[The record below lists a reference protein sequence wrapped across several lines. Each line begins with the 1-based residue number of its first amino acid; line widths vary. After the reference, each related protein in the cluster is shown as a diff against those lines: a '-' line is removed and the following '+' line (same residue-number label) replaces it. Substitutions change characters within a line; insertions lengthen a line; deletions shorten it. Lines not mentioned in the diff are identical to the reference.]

1 MGEIMLEVQLRQAA
15 TVILDSAIRIAP
27 AHSRDWGRAMRGELN
42 YVEGEWA
49 GTMWALGSSSVL
61 AKQAI
66 VSLIIPSSQGRDFI
80 PDGGL
85 FARSAVL
92 RRAALALGIACILA
106 ALTFFFA
113 PPFRQAFEVA
123 TQPWH
128 SAPGHIEPSFEALA
142 HRAESRHDADA
153 LAFSAIRLQ
162 DPRESA
168 RVAEKA
174 VSLNPSLLWIYALVA
189 MRNPGLPETR
199 AWLDQLQRW
208 DSQNALFPLIAAQSI
223 EKLTAQRGKLTTL
236 TEAQSQAWQ
245 AAMAAAFQ
253 SKTFD
258 DYLDRVAQ
266 LNRVVVPRY
275 RFYDPYEVE
284 SREQLALPDSM
295 VESSERYARM
305 LLGNDGKLSATADR
319 QTELDNCWR
328 VARFGQLIDSA
339 GRMEREH
346 RMGTALQAM
355 TYQQLQASAE
365 RDGNKTSAELF
376 GYLAGKFNPANSKP
390 EGPPGESAFGHDTAV
405 RNAAVVE
412 ISGLMI
418 LIFSGLVVIA
428 VSILIVGS
436 RRSAGQVAR
445 RAKPVAIIVIL
456 ASAVGMLFSSVT
468 LYLTYRP
475 YWYIFHTAILNG
487 DGVQSRDLQEFLAS
501 MQSLPGVSHRFNL
514 WLDALF
520 YSGSPGLLFYV
531 WAGVTLLG
539 VSGLALIVLRR
550 FLGQTRA
557 GPPTKRR
564 H

>member
-1 MGEIMLEVQLRQAA
+1 MLEVQLRQAA
-15 TVILDSAIRIAP
+15 TMILDSAIRIAP
-27 AHSRDWGRAMRGELN
+27 VHSRDWGRAMRGELN

-92 RRAALALGIACILA
+92 RRAALALGMACILA

-123 TQPWH
+123 TRPWH
-128 SAPGHIEPSFEALA
+128 AGTIQPSFESLA
-142 HRAESRHDADA
+142 RRAESRHDARG
-153 LAFSAIRLQ
+153 LAFCALRLQ
-162 DPRESA
+162 DAHESA
-168 RVAEKA
+168 RLAELG
-174 VSLNPSLLWIYALVA
+174 VHLDPRLLWIYALVA
-189 MRNPGLPETR
+189 LRHPELPQTR
-199 AWLDQLQRW
+199 AWLDQLERW
-208 DSQNALFPLIAAQSI
+208 DSQNALFPLITAESI
-223 EKLTAQRGKLTTL
+223 EWATARRGKNPLS

-245 AAMAAAFQ
+245 AAMANAFQ
-253 SKTFD
+253 SKAFD
-258 DYLDRVAQ
+258 DYLDRAAE

-295 VESSERYARM
+295 VESSQRYARI
-305 LLGNDGKLSATADR
+305 LLSSAAKLSAANDR
-319 QTELDNCWR
+319 NAELDNCWR
-328 VARFGQLIDSA
+328 VARFGQMIDSS
-339 GRMEREH
+339 GRTEREH
-346 RMGTALQAM
+346 RMGTTLQAM
-355 TYQQLQASAE
+355 TYQRLQASAE
-365 RDGNKTSAELF
+365 KDGNKTSAELF

-390 EGPPGESAFGHDTAV
+390 DEQPGESAFGHDTAV

-412 ISGLMI
+412 ISGFMI
-418 LIFSGLVVIA
+418 LIFSGLALIA
-428 VSILIVGS
+428 LSILIVGS
-436 RRSAGQVAR
+436 RKKAGQVSR
-445 RAKPVAIIVIL
+445 RAAPVAIIVIL

-475 YWYIFHTAILNG
+475 YWCIFHTAILNG

-501 MQSLPGVSHRFNL
+501 MQSLPGMSHRINVL
-514 WLDALF
+514 INALF

-539 VSGLALIVLRR
+539 VCGLALIVLRR

-557 GPPTKRR
+557 GKPPKRR
-564 H
+564 R

>member
-1 MGEIMLEVQLRQAA
+1 MLEVQLRQAA

-123 TQPWH
+123 TRPWH
-128 SAPGHIEPSFEALA
+128 SGTIQPSFEALA
-142 HRAESRHDADA
+142 RRAESRHDAQG
-153 LAFSAIRLQ
+153 LAFCALRLQ
-162 DPRESA
+162 DGRESA
-168 RVAEKA
+168 RLADLGVH
-174 VSLNPSLLWIYALVA
+174 LDPNLLWIYALVA
-189 MRNPGLPETR
+189 LRHPELPQTPM
-199 AWLDQLQRW
+199 WLDKLERQ

-223 EKLTAQRGKLTTL
+223 EKLTAPRGKITTP
-236 TEAQSQAWQ
+236 TEAQSPAWK

-275 RFYDPYEVE
+275 HFYDPYEVE
-284 SREQLALPDSM
+284 SREQLTLPDSM

-305 LLGNDGKLSATADR
+305 LLASQAKLSGTADR

-339 GRMEREH
+339 GRTEREH

-365 RDGNKTSAELF
+365 KDGNKTSAELF
-376 GYLAGKFNPANSKP
+376 AYLAGKFNPANSKLD
-390 EGPPGESAFGHDTAV
+390 GPPGESAFGHDTAV

-428 VSILIVGS
+428 VSILIAGS
-436 RRSAGQVAR
+436 RRKAGQVSR

-501 MQSLPGVSHRFNL
+501 MQSLPGVSHRFNIL
-514 WLDALF
+514 LDALF

-539 VSGLALIVLRR
+539 VAGLALIVIRR

-557 GPPTKRR
+557 GPRIKRR